1 VRVIATAGHVDHGKS
16 ALVTALT
23 GIDPDRLPEEKARGM
38 TLDLGFAWLDLGE
51 AGVVGVVDVPGHER
65 FVRHMLAG
73 VGGIDAALLVVAA
86 DEGVMP
92 QTREHLAILDLL
104 GVRAAIVVLAKCDL
118 VDHEWLALV
127 VQETRGVLHGTTLAE
142 APIMSCS
149 SRTGQGL
156 TDLRTAI
163 GKVLAEAAPRAD
175 RGRPRLPIDRVFSV
189 AGHGTVVTGTLLDG
203 VIEVGQ
209 EVEIAPVGLRYRIRA
224 LQSHQQSL
232 DRAEPGRRIAINPA
246 GAAREDMGRG
256 MVVCLP
262 GTLPAAR
269 YLDLRLRGVQEPP
282 HGYGDRRP
290 LLRHGQRVVLHTGA
304 AEVQGTV
311 RLLDVD
317 SLAIRGQCWA
327 QVRLDAPIAAL
338 RGDRCVLRVPSPAAT
353 VAGGEIITV
362 NPPRRVRNR
371 PHTIRLLERLAQA
384 TEAERLLDALDHGP
398 ASSSVL
404 AVRADLRAEQAI
416 AILAGLAQADRAITL
431 ATDRSDRSDR
441 SVGRDIWA
449 TPVWLAQATQRMTA
463 LLNEY
468 HKSYPL
474 RRGMRTEAVQS
485 ALGLEP
491 ALWRVLATW
500 CREKGIVNG
509 DENLIWAPDHRVT
522 LDPAQQAEATRFLA
536 RLGEKPYA
544 PSENGADL
552 DPDLLSALLERG
564 DPVRLA
570 PDVLIRREAYEA
582 MSEAVLHTIDTTGM
596 VTVGTIRDRFAT
608 SRKYA
613 VALLEHLDDRR
624 LTRRVGDSRVRGP
637 SARPGGS

>member
-16 ALVTALT
+16 ALVTTLT

-104 GVRAAIVVLAKCDL
+104 GVRTAIVVLTKCDL
-118 VDHEWLALV
+118 VDDEWLTLV
-127 VQETRGVLHGTTLAE
+127 AQETRGVLQGTSLAE

-163 GKVLAEAAPRAD
+163 GEVLADVAPRAD
-175 RGRPRLPIDRVFSV
+175 RGRPRLPIDRVFSL

-203 VIEVGQ
+203 AFEVGQ
-209 EVEIAPVGLRYRIRA
+209 EVEIAPGGLRYRIRA
-224 LQSHQQSL
+224 LQSHQKSL
-232 DRAEPGRRIAINPA
+232 DRAEPGRRVAINPA
-246 GAAREDMGRG
+246 GAAREDLSRG

-262 GTLPAAR
+262 GTLPAAH
-269 YLDLRLRGVQEPP
+269 YLDLRLRGVGEPP

-311 RLLDVD
+311 RLLDVE
-317 SLAIRGQCWA
+317 SLVIRGQCWA

-371 PHTIRLLERLAQA
+371 PSIVQLMERLGQA
-384 TEAERLLDALDHGP
+384 SEAERLLDALEYGP

-404 AVRADLRAEQAI
+404 AVRADLRAEQALV
-416 AILAGLAQADRAITL
+416 ILAELAQADRAISLVT
-431 ATDRSDRSDR
+431 DRSDR
-441 SVGRDIWA
+441 SVGSDSRTIWT
-449 TPVWLAQATQRMTA
+449 TPVWLADTSRR
-463 LLNEY
+463 LISVLNEY
-468 HKSYPL
+468 HLTFPL
-474 RRGMRTEAVQS
+474 RRGMRTEAVRT
-485 ALGLEP
+485 ALGLERP
-491 ALWRVLATW
+491 LWSTLATW
-500 CREKGIVNG
+500 CREKGIING

-522 LDPAQQAEATRFLA
+522 LNPDQQIEATRFLA

-570 PDVLIRREAYEA
+570 PEVLIRREAYEA
-582 MSEAVLHTIDTTGM
+582 MREAVLDTIETTGM
-596 VTVGTIRDRFAT
+596 VTVGMIRDRFAT

-637 SARPGGS
+637 GARP